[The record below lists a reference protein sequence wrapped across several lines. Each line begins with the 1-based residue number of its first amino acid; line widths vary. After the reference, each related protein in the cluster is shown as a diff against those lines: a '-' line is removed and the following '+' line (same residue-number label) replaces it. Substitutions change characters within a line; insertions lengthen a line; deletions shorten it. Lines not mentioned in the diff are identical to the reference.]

1 MSAKVSFLRVV
12 AKSISEEHSL
22 CKIIEGA
29 SFLRCLSF
37 ELSTLNSIWHFF
49 ISIVKLIY
57 CLCMSS
63 WWTFIFTLSY
73 PVWAGEQGLCFHQ
86 TRSSFIYLLT
96 CVCCTA
102 QAQTDIS
109 WKASWQ
115 TFRNWPL
122 FPPYCFPSFT
132 QVCTLRSYTAG
143 SLPGFAEGICQ
154 LCLRNTVRLYLP
166 ILLCLCAHWIPQ
178 RTQWISLSVAETV
191 WIIST

>member
-1 MSAKVSFLRVV
+1 MSIYRPCLSSSSCNHGRSFTSQFLRWRVWTAVHYWRCAHAIDLQSCITTFSFLLSPPSSSSIQTEEIFWLLQNIKLLFTEVSAKVSFLRVV

-102 QAQTDIS
+102 
-109 WKASWQ
+109 
-115 TFRNWPL
+115 
-122 FPPYCFPSFT
+122 
-132 QVCTLRSYTAG
+132 
-143 SLPGFAEGICQ
+143 
-154 LCLRNTVRLYLP
+154 
-166 ILLCLCAHWIPQ
+166 
-178 RTQWISLSVAETV
+178 
-191 WIIST
+191 